1 VPVGTAW
8 NKTRS
13 DGLAKDIGLLT
24 LSNMVH
30 TRSGASSMECQV
42 EDAAWTFV
50 EQVLAMVVQMRKED
64 SNSHVEVQTLSF
76 GEMYSLALRM
86 FTARKEFHELGK
98 PTDVVLSYHYTDEA
112 NMASIRKHGLMTR
125 EERAAHNVQ
134 AATEH
139 GADFGPGIYT
149 ASSPC
154 AVLGSFGDVGLIV
167 VCLLG
172 ANANHRASNSGTA
185 DSITVVRDFKDKY
198 VILSSAKQCI
208 PILQFRAEHIDRD
221 RNKKGTWR
229 LLGITTTC
237 KRCLTI
243 C

>member
-1 VPVGTAW
+1 
-8 NKTRS
+8 
-13 DGLAKDIGLLT
+13 
-24 LSNMVH
+24 MVH

-64 SNSHVEVQTLSF
+64 SNSHIKVQALSF
-76 GEMYSLALRM
+76 GEMYILAFRM

-98 PTDVVLSYHYTDEA
+98 PTDIVLSYHYTDEE
-112 NMASIRKHGLMTR
+112 NLASIRKHGLMTR

-134 AATEH
+134 ALTEH

-154 AVLGSFGDVGLIV
+154 AVLGSFGEVGLLV

-172 ANANHRASNSGTA
+172 ANANYRASNSGTA
-185 DSITVVRDFKDKY
+185 DSITYVCATKDKY

-208 PILQFRAEHIDRD
+208 PILQFRAEHIDQD
-221 RNKKGTWR
+221 RNNKGNLALAR
-229 LLGITTTC
+229 YHDNLQKILDDMLISLPVPA
-237 KRCLTI
+237 RDLDSNSI
-243 C
+243 AAP